1 MEYKSFCFSHNSPFI
16 FFFLLIYGN
25 VEVEA
30 KLLNIELY
38 QEHCPYPSKLRTIAR
53 LRKFER
59 IMKDIIVE
67 QETEW
72 KQKIIS
78 IGKALYGCFK
88 RNLKKI
94 KKMKDIKTMRER
106 TEKSQSVEDKSTCPL
121 FFSVR

>member
-1 MEYKSFCFSHNSPFI
+1 MLPCLHQKKEKILSLEYLMESKSFASHIILHS

-25 VEVEA
+25 VEVKA

-59 IMKDIIVE
+59 IMKDISVE

-72 KQKIIS
+72 KQK
-78 IGKALYGCFK
+78 LYQLEK
-88 RNLKKI
+88 RFMDASSEI
-94 KKMKDIKTMRER
+94 
-106 TEKSQSVEDKSTCPL
+106 
-121 FFSVR
+121 